1 MASDKIVPTRE
12 ELDAFDLDD
21 PQTVELIQYARDS
34 HDADAQLTLLGA
46 VKKYRKACLWAAVLS
61 TSLVMEGYDLVIITS
76 FYGQTQFRNRF
87 GIVDPATGNKVI
99 TAAWQSGLS
108 NSSMVGQ
115 LAGLL
120 LNVFAQ
126 DRFGNR
132 HTMMAFM
139 AWLVAA
145 TFIPVFAPS
154 LPILAFGEAMCGIG
168 WGVFQTLATSYACEV
183 VPPIVRPYVTAY
195 ANMCWGAG
203 ILLSSGVVR
212 AVASIDG
219 DWGWRLPF
227 VIQWVWPVPLIVAAY
242 IAPESP
248 WNSVRRHR
256 EDEARASLKRLRQ
269 HTPGRDR
276 EVDAALALIVHTM
289 RLEAAETEG
298 STIWDCFR
306 GTNLRRTEINC
317 VIWSAQILCGNAIL
331 AYAVVFL
338 EAAGFSE
345 LQAFDVN
352 ISLSACYIIGGMVCW
367 TLFPRF
373 GRATIYMSGLLFMF
387 LCLVAIG
394 GLGFSSNRNANIA
407 ISVLLI
413 LSTLCNM
420 MSIGPVC
427 YPIVS
432 EMPSGRLRYK
442 TIAIGRFVYNL
453 VGIFANSVTPRMIS
467 SLSWNWGAKTG
478 FFYAGTNLLC
488 LIWCWFR
495 LPETKDRTF
504 GEIDLLFD
512 NKVPARK
519 FKHTV
524 VDQFAHQPELS
535 DKAAAVAAV
544 EHVDEVA

>member
-1 MASDKIVPTRE
+1 M
-12 ELDAFDLDD
+12 
-21 PQTVELIQYARDS
+21 
-34 HDADAQLTLLGA
+34 
-46 VKKYRKACLWAAVLS
+46 
-61 TSLVMEGYDLVIITS
+61 
-76 FYGQTQFRNRF
+76 
-87 GIVDPATGNKVI
+87 
-99 TAAWQSGLS
+99 
-108 NSSMVGQ
+108 
-115 LAGLL
+115 
-120 LNVFAQ
+120 
-126 DRFGNR
+126 
-132 HTMMAFM
+132 
-139 AWLVAA
+139 
-145 TFIPVFAPS
+145 
-154 LPILAFGEAMCGIG
+154 
-168 WGVFQTLATSYACEV
+168 
-183 VPPIVRPYVTAY
+183 PPIVRPYVTAY

-306 GTNLRRTEINC
+306 GTNLRRTEIVSQLFSRFFFLLVFPHFLSSSPDSDSRTTPQNC

-467 SLSWNWGAKTG
+467 SLCEFCSASMLT
-478 FFYAGTNLLC
+478 TM
-488 LIWCWFR
+488 
-495 LPETKDRTF
+495 
-504 GEIDLLFD
+504 
-512 NKVPARK
+512 
-519 FKHTV
+519 
-524 VDQFAHQPELS
+524 LS
-535 DKAAAVAAV
+535 
-544 EHVDEVA
+544 